1 MNSVMNMVY
10 ENERFINLD
19 DYYEVIE
26 SILQIF
32 WNIIGIY
39 HLYILFDY
47 IKCSIL
53 SNGRET
59 EYRLFVKKVND
70 YITTSNSC
78 FVHMEQTHASFE
90 KKIASIIEKNKFPV
104 KRDEITDLRLKC
116 AYISSDLVK
125 QNGEYQKH
133 QQVLDSDLKNIIKYV
148 DTQIALSQTLTHN
161 DYENQLLAGQLVEQV
176 ATLLLEPNNK
186 IHSLEQGFVQINNNI
201 RTLKDQMKLQT
212 NNLSTYEELVKNS
225 IAEQLVQTNNN
236 VCKMKEQIKE
246 YINQSDSKIQE
257 LQETFM
263 PRAEMIHYRKETT
276 TSDNLFG

>member
-1 MNSVMNMVY
+1 MNMMY

-47 IKCSIL
+47 IKNHIL

-125 QNGEYQKH
+125 QNGEHQKH

-186 IHSLEQGFVQINNNI
+186 IHSLEQGLEQINNNM
-201 RTLKDQMKLQT
+201 RTLKEQMKLQT
-212 NNLSTYEELVKNS
+212 NNLCKYEELVKNS

-263 PRAEMIHYRKETT
+263 SRAEMIHYRKETT
-276 TSDNLFG
+276 TSENLFGVI

>member
-19 DYYEVIE
+19 DYYEVFE

-47 IKCSIL
+47 IKNHIL

-186 IHSLEQGFVQINNNI
+186 IHSLEQGLIQINNNM
-201 RTLKDQMKLQT
+201 RTLKEEMK
-212 NNLSTYEELVKNS
+212 V
-225 IAEQLVQTNNN
+225 
-236 VCKMKEQIKE
+236 
-246 YINQSDSKIQE
+246 
-257 LQETFM
+257 
-263 PRAEMIHYRKETT
+263 
-276 TSDNLFG
+276 

>member
-19 DYYEVIE
+19 DYYEVFE

-32 WNIIGIY
+32 WSIIGIY
-39 HLYILFDY
+39 HVCILFDY
-47 IKCSIL
+47 IKNRML
-53 SNGRET
+53 SNNRET

-125 QNGEYQKH
+125 QNGEHQKR
-133 QQVLDSDLKNIIKYV
+133 QQVLDSELKNIIKYV

-186 IHSLEQGFVQINNNI
+186 IHSLEQGLIQINNNM
-201 RTLKDQMKLQT
+201 RTLKEQMKVQT
-212 NNLSTYEELVKNS
+212 NNLSTYEEVVKNS
-225 IAEQLVQTNNN
+225 LTEQLVQTNNN
-236 VCKMKEQIKE
+236 VCKMKEQIKV
-246 YINQSDSKIQE
+246 YMNQTDSKIQE
-257 LQETFM
+257 LQETSI
-263 PRAEMIHYRKETT
+263 PREEMIHYMKKRT